1 VLQTDYTQV
10 RDRIQEEIAKLDGQI
25 ASEESATA
33 TFDKKYEDA
42 ERELEVATEL
52 LNNTKEALSKAKDEK
67 QVLQDNSAK
76 DMAEHHDIKV
86 SLRTTPF
93 KFS

>member
-1 VLQTDYTQV
+1 MLQTDYTQV

-25 ASEESATA
+25 ASAESGTV

-52 LNNTKEALSKAKDEK
+52 LNNTKEALSKAEDEK